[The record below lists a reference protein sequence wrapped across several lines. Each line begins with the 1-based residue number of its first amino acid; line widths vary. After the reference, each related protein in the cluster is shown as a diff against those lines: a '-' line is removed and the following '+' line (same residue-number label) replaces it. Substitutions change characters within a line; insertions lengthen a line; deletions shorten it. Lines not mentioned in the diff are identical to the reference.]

1 MSKKTC
7 KDKVAIS
14 FIIPLLPPS
23 LNVAFRMHWIKRK
36 RLQEEWD
43 YLVYKHWIALT
54 KFTFFKPVKI
64 LYTLSFASR
73 RNRDFDNYI
82 GGTKFVTDA
91 LKRTFLLR
99 DDSGWLK
106 KVEVEFT
113 EGTPGTKIMIEEAE

>member
-1 MSKKTC
+1 MSRTTP
-7 KDKVAIS
+7 KDKITIS
-14 FIIPLLPPS
+14 FMVPLLPPS
-23 LNVAFRMHWIKRK
+23 LNVAFRMHWAKRK
-36 RLQEEWD
+36 LLQKEWD
-43 YLVYKHWIALT
+43 YYIYKHWASLT

-82 GGTKFVTDA
+82 GGTKFITDA
-91 LKRTFLLR
+91 LKKTFIFR

-113 EGTPGTKIMIEEAE
+113 EGTPGTRITIEEAE